1 MFSLNLAAAYPLQAA
16 CKSWKRTYT
25 FVRGNYLKVADQYQL
40 TEVKGTTALHFL
52 TACKVD
58 ASKSGILLLGEG
70 EQQVKMI
77 YNPRQMKLGLEVK
90 VMDDDRMDCW
100 GKKLTRIELKY
111 QEQGKQGE
119 SEVIFK

>member
-1 MFSLNLAAAYPLQAA
+1 MAQQQAFGTRYRASDVSFSDQGRRLIFSLNLAAAYPLQAA

-25 FVRGNYLKVADQYQL
+25 FVRGHYLKVADQYQL
-40 TEVKGTTALHFL
+40 AEVKGTTALHFL

-77 YNPRQMKLGLEVK
+77 YNPRQMKLGLEDK
-90 VMDDDRMDCW
+90 SD
-100 GKKLTRIELKY
+100 G
-111 QEQGKQGE
+111 
-119 SEVIFK
+119 